1 MTVRDILINTG
12 VMIGRPDVVDYFCDQ
27 VNMGEDVYE
36 DIAFLV
42 KIVNVVITEL
52 ASTYIPLTT
61 KEEVTFYDGKF
72 QYAEFYK
79 KAVKIVA
86 VYDNL
91 GNKIAFTETA
101 EYIQLE
107 NFNSKSLNLTV
118 EYQFLPEE
126 YYEDSE
132 VDYTERIIP
141 AKVLAYGVA
150 AEFCI
155 SQSRF
160 EEAVM
165 HHKRYMFALQE
176 IKGIKNASIK
186 SRSWV

>member
-27 VNMGEDVYE
+27 VNMGEDIYE
-36 DIAFLV
+36 DITFLV
-42 KIVNVVITEL
+42 KVLNVVLTEL
-52 ASTYIPLTT
+52 ASTYMPLTT
-61 KEEVTFYDGKF
+61 KEEVTFYDGQY
-72 QYAEFYK
+72 QYAEFSK
-79 KAVKIVA
+79 KVVKILN
-86 VYDNL
+86 VYDNS
-91 GNKIAFTETA
+91 GDKKAFTETA

-107 NFNSKSLNLTV
+107 NCNSQLLDLTV

-126 YYEDSE
+126 YFEDSE
-132 VDYTERIIP
+132 VDYSERNIS

-150 AEFCI
+150 SEYCI
-155 SQSRF
+155 SQGRF

-165 HHKRYMFALQE
+165 YHKRYVYAIQE
-176 IKGIKNASIK
+176 IKGIKNAKIK